1 MCELLCALSLT
12 PVELEK
18 NRLDCHETRV
28 RIFLFPVYCSSS
40 LNKRLVWLAS
50 NEPSLNEVK
59 NEVRVWFSFEPVQAP
74 YLTSWFLS
82 QILSSVG
89 NWIWIDTV
97 QRLNETTHRLLS
109 LRSNF
114 YSKTLVFKFKCR
126 RSVQIFCLNA
136 TEISFRSPT
145 IEARSFNMHYI
156 TGQSWPE
163 WFIDTYN
170 VKNTTTDNCSI
181 DLRQSLFLSHI
192 NWLVF

>member
-59 NEVRVWFSFEPVQAP
+59 NKVRVWFSFEPVQAP

-97 QRLNETTHRLLS
+97 QRLNETTHRLSLHSNSGLQIQVSALS
-109 LRSNF
+109 PNFLFERHRNQFPFPDHRSQIVQ
-114 YSKTLVFKFKCR
+114 YALHYGTIMTRMICR
-126 RSVQIFCLNA
+126 HF
-136 TEISFRSPT
+136 
-145 IEARSFNMHYI
+145 
-156 TGQSWPE
+156 
-163 WFIDTYN
+163 
-170 VKNTTTDNCSI
+170 
-181 DLRQSLFLSHI
+181 
-192 NWLVF
+192 